1 VRLINDDAKCF
12 VRACLAWIAPLKAF
26 MSSSRRDRLV
36 AESLSLL
43 YIGLIAAI
51 SVIAAFPYLLFP
63 ELGALCHDVLTRPG
77 GKWAS
82 QPWRL
87 IAPPTLT
94 GAIGTLLS
102 RHAPY
107 SYLTVLIDVALSMLV
122 IAILRSAIAPA
133 MSASALPI
141 VLGLKSWLYPPS
153 ILAGLIILAVTL
165 TIYRRYCGAR
175 YSPSVNGSAT
185 DIDDVLESTP
195 RGRYWVLAFLAF
207 VAVTGLV
214 AQFSGLRF
222 ILFPPLIT
230 IAYEMFGHPETC
242 PWLKNPVWFPVC
254 CFLTALGGLI
264 SFKIFGLGALGAVC
278 AMGVGVLLL
287 RVFDV
292 HMPLALAV
300 ALLPFVM
307 TSPDMRYPASVG
319 IGTLVLTGFFLMY
332 QRGRGSLA
340 F

>member
-1 VRLINDDAKCF
+1 
-12 VRACLAWIAPLKAF
+12 
-26 MSSSRRDRLV
+26 
-36 AESLSLL
+36 
-43 YIGLIAAI
+43 
-51 SVIAAFPYLLFP
+51 
-63 ELGALCHDVLTRPG
+63 
-77 GKWAS
+77 
-82 QPWRL
+82 
-87 IAPPTLT
+87 
-94 GAIGTLLS
+94 
-102 RHAPY
+102 
-107 SYLTVLIDVALSMLV
+107 
-122 IAILRSAIAPA
+122 
-133 MSASALPI
+133 
-141 VLGLKSWLYPPS
+141 
-153 ILAGLIILAVTL
+153 
-165 TIYRRYCGAR
+165 
-175 YSPSVNGSAT
+175 
-185 DIDDVLESTP
+185 
-195 RGRYWVLAFLAF
+195 LAFLAF
-207 VAVTGLV
+207 VAATGLV

-292 HMPLALAV
+292 HMPPALAV